1 MIIPS
6 VIDEVPK
13 AARVNLERIDT
24 VSQRSLVVRELR
36 KIGARFKPNAC
47 RHHALHR
54 FGLGR
59 DSAAAITRC
68 LP

>member
-13 AARVNLERIDT
+13 AALLSLERIDT

-47 RHHALHR
+47 RRHALHR